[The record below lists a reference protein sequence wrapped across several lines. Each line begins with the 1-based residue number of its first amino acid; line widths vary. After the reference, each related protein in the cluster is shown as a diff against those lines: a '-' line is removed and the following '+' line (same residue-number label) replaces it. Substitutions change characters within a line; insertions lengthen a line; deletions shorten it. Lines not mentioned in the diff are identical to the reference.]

1 VSFSFS
7 SLWQQAFAYN
17 PLADTYRGNLDLM
30 RVRRAS
36 VQTIDEPGDWEIALL
51 HGWHSL
57 YDPMMRLESALRQ
70 RIPNARLWRVSYDSH
85 WKPFPL
91 SAREVSAR
99 LRASGVKPERTI
111 LVGYSMGGVVARSMV
126 AQGFDARAVVCLC
139 SPHLGPAL
147 HIPFGD
153 VGSLSLQ
160 PTAGFIPELNR
171 NRRDVARRGDYFF
184 QSVTFHDAT
193 GECRHDRIVS
203 QRSASG
209 QGLPGITHRANTHV
223 VFKGIAPG
231 PLPHLQG
238 MNPDKVTKAIEF
250 IEERL
255 NGAKS

>member
-1 VSFSFS
+1 
-7 SLWQQAFAYN
+7 
-17 PLADTYRGNLDLM
+17 M

-36 VQTIDEPGDWEIALL
+36 VSTVDARGEWEIVLL

-57 YDPMMRLESALRQ
+57 YDPMIPLERALRQ
-70 RIPNARLWRVSYDSH
+70 RFPNARLWRVSYDSH
-85 WKPFPL
+85 WKPFPR

-99 LRASGVKPERTI
+99 LKAAGVNPHRTI

-153 VGSLSLQ
+153 VGSLSLAYSSGYL
-160 PTAGFIPELNR
+160 PRLNR
-171 NRRDVARRGDYFF
+171 NERDIARRGDYFF
-184 QSVTFHDAT
+184 QSVTFRDAT

-209 QGLPGITHRANTHV
+209 RGLVGIKHRANTHL
-223 VFKGIAPG
+223 VFKGLAPG
-231 PLPHLQG
+231 PLPHLSG
-238 MNPDKVTKAIEF
+238 MNPNHVPQALEF
-250 IEERL
+250 IAERL
-255 NGAKS
+255 R